1 MDRLEKMR
9 DVYHKY
15 HRLTYAERAE
25 ENGYGGGWD
34 AKVPV
39 DVECPPCSDP
49 WRELSLGEWEE
60 LRAEAIVA
68 DRKSTG
74 FRDSAKKVAMAV
86 RTAVLPP
93 SSETSAGTQEKV
105 REFDRIDEMVG
116 GEGSCYYH
124 PNISDTDRSLIF
136 MNTLIREA
144 FSGMKDHLRM
154 VEELRVS
161 AEG

>member
-74 FRDSAKKVAMAV
+74 FRDSAKKVAMVNRAV
-86 RTAVLPP
+86 ERFHVKRCVLGYAI
-93 SSETSAGTQEKV
+93 EA
-105 REFDRIDEMVG
+105 
-116 GEGSCYYH
+116 
-124 PNISDTDRSLIF
+124 SLIHR
-136 MNTLIREA
+136 TVHGTIATSLSTEGA
-144 FSGMKDHLRM
+144 ASGC
-154 VEELRVS
+154 
-161 AEG
+161 